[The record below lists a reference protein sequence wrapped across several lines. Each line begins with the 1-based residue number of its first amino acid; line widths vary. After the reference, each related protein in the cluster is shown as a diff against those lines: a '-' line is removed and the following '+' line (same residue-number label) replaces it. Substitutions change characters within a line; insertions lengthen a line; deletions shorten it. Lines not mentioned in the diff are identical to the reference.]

1 MRKILFVALCLI
13 CVAATARPI
22 HAQLKKPAV
31 TGNIVNDIKTDLNNN
46 PATTTASQSGNILNQ
61 LRAKFTKDV
70 SDDLNSALTLAQQV
84 PAGCATTP
92 PTVTA
97 CTQADTTA
105 IPCYQALIALNGV
118 INSYTPPADKPHVIS
133 DLEQLRIVARTVQST
148 NFKDACA
155 PLVQDIQS
163 QANQLVA
170 SVLGI
175 VAGSAKIG
183 LAIP

>member
-1 MRKILFVALCLI
+1 MKRIVLGALIGLML
-13 CVAATARPI
+13 VGTANAAPAAKKDALGVPGGIIGTQSTAS
-22 HAQLKKPAV
+22 
-31 TGNIVNDIKTDLNNN
+31 
-46 PATTTASQSGNILNQ
+46 ASQSGDILAQ
-61 LRAKFTKDV
+61 LRAKFTADV
-70 SDDLNSALTLAQQV
+70 TSDLNSALALAQQV
-84 PAGCATTP
+84 PAGCAASP

-97 CTQADTTA
+97 CGPADSTA
-105 IPCYQALIALNGV
+105 VPCYQALISLNGV
-118 INSYTPPADKPHVIS
+118 INSYTPPVDKPHVIS

-175 VAGSAKIG
+175 VSGAAKIG
-183 LAIP
+183 LAVP